1 MSELK
6 DVTDIYNRV
15 EKTVANATEK
25 TLRVELLK
33 DLLAYLRWT
42 IVQDAMKEAQ
52 LMQKQTEAYM
62 KGDWE

>member
-15 EKTVANATEK
+15 ETTVANATEK